1 MSWNDDNFIER
12 LQSSISNRSNVE
24 GCNNKKK
31 LNLWNQENST
41 ENKLKKNSY
50 SSIFKKPNIEWW
62 DWKKKLSK

>member
-31 LNLWNQENST
+31 T
-41 ENKLKKNSY
+41 KFMKPGKLHRKQIEKKKSY
-50 SSIFKKPNIEWW
+50 SPIF
-62 DWKKKLSK
+62 